1 MQRASISHTLSLMEV
16 HFTPGQ
22 EAQLQQI
29 ATSADTDAERLV
41 NDAERLVND
50 AAFLRRLERAMRA
63 FVRPFPAE
71 WVPRCVP
78 YALAS
83 NLIPKAGQCAMA
95 STMDAI

>member
-1 MQRASISHTLSLMEV
+1 LQRASISHTLSLMEV

-22 EAQLQQI
+22 EAQLRQI
-29 ATSADTDAERLV
+29 ATSADT
-41 NDAERLVND
+41 DAERLVND

-71 WVPRCVP
+71 WLPRCVP